1 MNKPTNRISN
11 VTETSFVLHFSLND
25 TLKYCKFTKDIEER
39 ISQCVKSLVGPC
51 VDQNYYISEIDTHR
65 LDWIKESPAP
75 SLSTA
80 PFVLNSAH
88 IRDDASGN
96 IFSVKIQM
104 DSTQF
109 NYNKGIIDGVRAGEY
124 FLIPRAVIVYG
135 DQGYFYYLKPFQ
147 EPGLELEYP
156 VGGVKLIGFDFF
168 FLPKTLTAS
177 VGFEKEAQK
186 VVDGWKEQAKPE
198 PKEDL
203 IPGGWGTNKTP
214 DIRYPEHQPTYNG
227 VRLSVNENKNQG
239 TKVTANEFRVEG
251 SLTLEGPGS
260 IKNSHE

>member
-1 MNKPTNRISN
+1 MNQPTNRISN
-11 VTETSFVLHFSLND
+11 VTESSFVLHFSLND

-39 ISQCVKSLVGPC
+39 ISQCVKSLVGSG
-51 VDQNYYISEIDTHR
+51 VDQNYYISEIDTHG
-65 LDWIKESPAP
+65 LNWVKENPAP

-96 IFSVKIQM
+96 IISVKIQM
-104 DSTQF
+104 DSSQF

-124 FLIPRAVIVYG
+124 FLIPRTVIVYG
-135 DQGYFYYLKPFQ
+135 DQGYFYYVKPFQ
-147 EPGLELEYP
+147 EPSLAFEYP

-177 VGFEKEAQK
+177 AGFEKEAQK
-186 VVDGWKEQAKPE
+186 VVDGWKEQVKPE
-198 PKEDL
+198 SKEDL

-227 VRLSVNENKNQG
+227 VRLSSDNNETPNVPIYDG
-239 TKVTANEFRVEG
+239 ET
-251 SLTLEGPGS
+251 LTLGDFVVRS
-260 IKNSHE
+260 